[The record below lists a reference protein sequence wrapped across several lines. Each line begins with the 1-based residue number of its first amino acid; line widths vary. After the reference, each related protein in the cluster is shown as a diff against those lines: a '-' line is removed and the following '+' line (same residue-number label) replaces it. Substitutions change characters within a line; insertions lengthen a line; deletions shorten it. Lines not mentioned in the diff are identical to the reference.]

1 MDIAEHIRTR
11 NHTNII
17 PINDRSYVKIC
28 RQPSVKNIEKSC
40 ERYSSD
46 DSENDESDGRST
58 KKVKLK
64 KCSTHSCHQCMKTFS
79 RKDHLNPNQLP
90 PKWVKNK
97 CVSKCLNS
105 SKTNNAIKKIL
116 GGDIFDT

>member
-1 MDIAEHIRTR
+1 MCPQVSIILWEENVDEDI
-11 NHTNII
+11 
-17 PINDRSYVKIC
+17 SYL
-28 RQPSVKNIEKSC
+28 QFALP
-40 ERYSSD
+40 
-46 DSENDESDGRST
+46 
-58 KKVKLK
+58 
-64 KCSTHSCHQCMKTFS
+64 F
-79 RKDHLNPNQLP
+79 NPNQLP